1 MHVRHGAFMFMVL
14 TDVTSWNAYSPICS
28 SAGMDIVL
36 LDSWQIVI
44 ALLVAMFVQPA
55 KHSSGMLDAWN
66 CVSFLFV
73 LNTNL
78 VKPLHP
84 LNVLSPSRAIYRNC
98 VVLFGISAREVSYA
112 RPSNAPF
119 PNSICLVDV
128 SSDLAFTSN
137 DVSPVPLNAS
147 SPIVIES
154 CPATMSTDRRE
165 ILEQL

>member
-1 MHVRHGAFMFMVL
+1 MHVSYGAFMFMVL
-14 TDVTSWNAYSPICS
+14 TDVTFWNAYSPICS

-44 ALLVAMFVQPA
+44 ALRLAMSVQPA
-55 KHSSGMLDAWN
+55 KHSSGMLGAWN
-66 CVSFLFV
+66 YVSFLFV

-84 LNVLSPSRAIYRNC
+84 LNVFLPSWAIYRNC

-119 PNSICLVDV
+119 PNFICLIDL
-128 SSDLAFTSN
+128 SSDLAFTPN
-137 DVSPVPLNAS
+137 DVSFVPLNAS
-147 SPIVIES
+147 SPIVIEY
-154 CPATMSTDRRE
+154 CPATMSTDRLE